1 MVKEYTS
8 REVKSILKRNG
19 FYFLREAKGS
29 HTVYSNGI
37 KTISIPT
44 KGSGKAVNKMMF
56 LRLVKENSLNI
67 EK

>member
-1 MVKEYTS
+1 MIKEFTS

-29 HTVYSNGI
+29 HTIYSNGI
-37 KTISIPT
+37 RTISIPT
-44 KGSGKAVNKMMF
+44 KGSGRTINKMMF
-56 LRLVKENSLNI
+56 LRLAKENSLNI